1 MDSELA
7 QLQYA
12 QRPTAHDCPRV
23 FYSTALTRL
32 RPPSVCVCRQR
43 NAQIDR
49 QQQSL
54 MREAGAV
61 VREQEDRL
69 AALPVGVDTTRASRE
84 LRRSAA
90 AVAATPGA
98 APEATRPQRWLS
110 ATEEEAV
117 VSAGAEEAAEEEA
130 MALEAAA
137 VEDALV
143 ARMAAAS
150 SSDETPAP
158 SRDSGRAAAVPTGGE
173 EAMGGEASL
182 RYTKARLAVT
192 VEELERLRALLAQK
206 SAAVVEA
213 EASLKELQQK
223 NSTLSRTER
232 SLQAALE
239 KEKSTGSESVRRAE
253 TLERELSLLKR
264 QGDDAAKREKTSGA
278 DARSKDV
285 RLNRALEELERT
297 RAQLKQ
303 LKDER
308 DGAGV
313 GARNEASRLAAE
325 NTRLRKRQSE
335 LVLAFK
341 KQAKLIDV
349 LKRQKLHVEAAT
361 LLSFTEDEFS
371 KTLEL
376 GEQLAMT

>member
-1 MDSELA
+1 M
-7 QLQYA
+7 
-12 QRPTAHDCPRV
+12 
-23 FYSTALTRL
+23 
-32 RPPSVCVCRQR
+32 
-43 NAQIDR
+43 
-49 QQQSL
+49 
-54 MREAGAV
+54 
-61 VREQEDRL
+61 
-69 AALPVGVDTTRASRE
+69 
-84 LRRSAA
+84 
-90 AVAATPGA
+90 
-98 APEATRPQRWLS
+98 
-110 ATEEEAV
+110 
-117 VSAGAEEAAEEEA
+117 
-130 MALEAAA
+130 
-137 VEDALV
+137 
-143 ARMAAAS
+143 
-150 SSDETPAP
+150 
-158 SRDSGRAAAVPTGGE
+158 
-173 EAMGGEASL
+173 
-182 RYTKARLAVT
+182 
-192 VEELERLRALLAQK
+192 
-206 SAAVVEA
+206 
-213 EASLKELQQK
+213 
-223 NSTLSRTER
+223 
-232 SLQAALE
+232 
-239 KEKSTGSESVRRAE
+239 RRAE

-361 LLSFTEDEFS
+361 LLAFTEEEFS

-376 GEQLAMT
+376 GEQLALA